1 MANTSA
7 IPDYKKINLLKGF
20 KKFKKHQ
27 NHKKMNQNS
36 TSIKSAVLGALILII
51 SYNVTAA
58 NTPAVKLVTTP
69 ITFVAFNANVNT
81 TTNNILLNFVSS
93 EVSNTSPIE
102 IERSF
107 NGKDFKSIGIVLDGF
122 SKGTQMEYAFKDN
135 SPLLKNNSTVH
146 YRLKQVSLEGIA
158 YFSDILTQQLTA
170 KK

>member
-1 MANTSA
+1 MTNTSV
-7 IPDYKKINLLKGF
+7 IPSYKKIKSCKSF
-20 KKFKKHQ
+20 KKLKKHQ

-36 TSIKSAVLGALILII
+36 TSLKGTFLAGLILII
-51 SYNVTAA
+51 SFNVTASN
-58 NTPAVKLVTTP
+58 NTAVVFDTTP

-93 EVSNTSPIE
+93 EESNTSPIE

-122 SKGTQMEYAFKDN
+122 SKGTQMEYAFKDS
-135 SPLLKNNSTVH
+135 SPVSKNNTTVY
-146 YRLKQVSLEGIA
+146 YRLKQVSVEGIA
-158 YFSDILTQQLTA
+158 YYSDILSQHLSA

>member
-1 MANTSA
+1 MTNTSV
-7 IPDYKKINLLKGF
+7 IPGYKKIKSCKSF

-36 TSIKSAVLGALILII
+36 TSLKSTFLAALILII
-51 SYNVTAA
+51 SFNVTAS
-58 NTPAVKLVTTP
+58 NTAVVLDTTP

-93 EVSNTSPIE
+93 EESNSSPIE

-107 NGKDFKSIGIVLDGF
+107 NGKDFKSIGLVLDGF

-135 SPLLKNNSTVH
+135 SPLLKNNATVY
-146 YRLKQVSLEGIA
+146 YRLKQVGVEGIA
-158 YFSDILTQQLTA
+158 YYSNILSQQLSA